1 MGGLTI
7 GNKQHSACCP
17 ISEQMAVK
25 LAASVGVVV
34 AVVACQQPFR
44 TEEAQDGRARL
55 TRCTVQV
62 GNTEHVGGTADRA
75 VVTGADG
82 RLTFDQGGD
91 GRRHGTGCAGKD
103 DGSDGETHGD
113 FGEDERSFLR

>member
-1 MGGLTI
+1 LLKDRQQAALSLLSNLGTDGGEV
-7 GNKQHSACCP
+7 G
-17 ISEQMAVK
+17 
-25 LAASVGVVV
+25 SVSWGG
-34 AVVACQQPFR
+34 C
-44 TEEAQDGRARL
+44 G
-55 TRCTVQV
+55 RCTVQV